1 MQHSFKSK
9 LFKDGNRTFIKI
21 PFNVWD
27 KCGQKGLI
35 PIKVSVD
42 TIFFECKL
50 IPKGNGIYYIPVP
63 KAIMGKIPDQQNLDI
78 SFEVI
83 SGLSRINH
91 DSPYSKEN
99 PIRKIDS
106 ITSLIQSKGGLCG
119 QCCIA
124 MLAGVSIEEVTR
136 IMNCDAWNISWGKI
150 LETLDY
156 YGIRYADKMIY
167 TRGKE
172 VILPEC
178 CIVSER
184 METCNHFLLH
194 YHGTYYDSV
203 LGKLELYDKSK
214 MIGYLEI
221 SIK

>member
-1 MQHSFKSK
+1 MKHSFKSN
-9 LFKDGNRTFIKI
+9 LFKEGNRTFIKI

-27 KCGQKGLI
+27 ICGQKGLI

-42 TIFFECKL
+42 TAFFECKL
-50 IPKGNGIYYIPVP
+50 IPKGNGIYYIPVT
-63 KAIMGKIPDQQNLDI
+63 KAIMSKITSNQNLDI

-99 PIRKIDS
+99 PIRKINS
-106 ITSLIQSKGGLCG
+106 ITSLIQPRTGLCG
-119 QCCIA
+119 QSCIA
-124 MLAGVSIEEVTR
+124 MLAGVSIEEV
-136 IMNCDAWNISWGKI
+136 ILVMNSDAWDISWAKI

-156 YGIRYADKMIY
+156 YGICYADKMIY

-172 VILPEC
+172 AILPQC
-178 CIVSER
+178 CILSER
-184 METCNHFLLH
+184 TETCNHFLLH
-194 YHGTYYDSV
+194 YKGTYYDSV
-203 LGKLELYDKSK
+203 LGELNLYDKGK